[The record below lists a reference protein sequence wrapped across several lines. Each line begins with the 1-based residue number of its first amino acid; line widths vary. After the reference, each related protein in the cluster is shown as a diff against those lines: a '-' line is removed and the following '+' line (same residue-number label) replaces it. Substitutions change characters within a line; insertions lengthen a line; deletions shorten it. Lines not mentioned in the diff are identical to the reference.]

1 MVNNIAKDVHLCG
14 YEKGKN
20 DNSDIMKNIIKENKS
35 LRKEVKNLSRIIENQ
50 REDKLLRC
58 RNISRLNEK
67 IYFLEDTLDRRTC
80 FEIIGAISFTIFA
93 LVVTRFCR
101 KKNINYNFYLFCG
114 WVYRM
119 GW

>member
-80 FEIIGAISFTIFA
+80 FEIIGAISFTI
-93 LVVTRFCR
+93 LH
-101 KKNINYNFYLFCG
+101 
-114 WVYRM
+114 
-119 GW
+119 